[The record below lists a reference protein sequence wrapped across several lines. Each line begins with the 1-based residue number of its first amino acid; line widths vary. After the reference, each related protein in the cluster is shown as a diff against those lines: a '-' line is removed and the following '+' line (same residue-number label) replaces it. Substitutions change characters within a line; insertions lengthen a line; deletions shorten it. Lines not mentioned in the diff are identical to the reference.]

1 METITTWGRTLAVI
15 QCGNCGVDFA
25 IPSRM
30 LEELRATGKDF
41 WCPNGHNR
49 VFRETTEQRLRKQ
62 LDSANA
68 RARHEAD
75 QRQASERS
83 NRALRGVNTRMRNRA
98 AAGVCQCCKRTFQ
111 NVAQHMASQHP
122 DYAAAEVSS

>member
-1 METITTWGRTLAVI
+1 MATTITAWSTTLEVTS
-15 QCGNCGVDFA
+15 CCVCGVNFA
-25 IPSRM
+25 MPEDMMNQR
-30 LEELRATGKDF
+30 RQTGEHLY
-41 WCPNGHNR
+41 CPNGHSLRYR
-49 VFRETTEQRLRKQ
+49 VTTVEKLRKQ

-75 QRQASERS
+75 QREASERS

-111 NVAQHMASQHP
+111 DVARHMASQHP
-122 DYAAAEVSS
+122 DYADSNT